1 MAKSVMRRIGM
12 ALLALAATT
21 VASDGAAKGQETAEK
36 GLTVLWVYRDVPREG
51 EEDTRPGSERVFQ
64 PYYIYPEDMAENV
77 VVNDRLKASEVE
89 EEAKGTVCE
98 FSFRL
103 KAEDFAG
110 VKFIPGGR
118 SPGTKP
124 GLDVTRALFLDRHT
138 PVALRLR
145 ARTVTDA
152 RVRVWF
158 KIGGAAGPVHRDGL
172 RFPEAAKPSPTVVT
186 DQWTDVTIPLKG
198 KADEL
203 KSVICPLEVTVKAV
217 DNPGLSTVVVYVD
230 DVRFEIAR

>member
-1 MAKSVMRRIGM
+1 MVKSVMSRIGM
-12 ALLALAATT
+12 ALLALAATIT
-21 VASDGAAKGQETAEK
+21 ASDGAANGQETEEK
-36 GLTVLWVYRDVPREG
+36 RLTVLWIYRDAPRKG
-51 EEDTRPGSERVFQ
+51 EEDTRTGSERVFQ

-77 VVNDRLKASEVE
+77 VINDRLKASEVD

-118 SPGTKP
+118 NPGTKP

-145 ARTVTDA
+145 VRTVTDA
-152 RVRVWF
+152 RVKVWF
-158 KIGGAAGPVHRDGL
+158 KIGGAAGPRYRDGL
-172 RFPEAAKPSPTVVT
+172 RFPEVARPSPTVVT
-186 DQWTDVTIPLKG
+186 GQWTDVTIPLKG
-198 KADEL
+198 KANEL
-203 KSVICPLEVTVKAV
+203 KSVICPLEVMAKAV
-217 DNPGLSTVVVYVD
+217 DNPGVSTLIVYVD
-230 DVRFEIAR
+230 DVRFEISR